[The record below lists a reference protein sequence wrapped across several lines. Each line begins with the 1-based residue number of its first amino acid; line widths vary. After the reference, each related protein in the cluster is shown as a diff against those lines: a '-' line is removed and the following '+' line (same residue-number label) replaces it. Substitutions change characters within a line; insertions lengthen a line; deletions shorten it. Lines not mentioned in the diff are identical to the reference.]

1 MRASAPLPGARAA
14 RGMLQAA
21 PSRTR
26 RQHTS
31 IASLQ
36 CACSKD
42 LLVCLDKLA
51 WNANMVWRCEIC
63 CSRYSGKNS

>member
-26 RQHTS
+26 RQHTF

-42 LLVCLDKLA
+42 LLVWLDKLS
-51 WNANMVWRCEIC
+51 WNAIMACRCEIC
-63 CSRYSGKNS
+63 CSRYSGKSS